1 MYRTAVRTTVPRR
14 ARKTRRFMKKFA
26 VPDTSRAPTT
36 AASRLPVIAKM
47 TMTPSQSIPKLAS
60 DAPMNRSS
68 GA

>member
-1 MYRTAVRTTVPRR
+1 
-14 ARKTRRFMKKFA
+14 MKKFA
-26 VPDTSRAPTT
+26 VPDTNRAPTT